1 MSGQSRQTGCRT
13 TFGRRWWH
21 EQTNGAYSLMEQLM
35 PAGALLPERGLSRN
49 VDEDLAD
56 RTALHRIVRDAG
68 LAENEAM
75 QW

>member
-1 MSGQSRQTGCRT
+1 
-13 TFGRRWWH
+13 
-21 EQTNGAYSLMEQLM
+21 M
-35 PAGALLPERGLSRN
+35 PAGALLPDRGLCRN

-56 RTALHRIVRDAG
+56 RTALHRVVRDAG